1 MGWFKKHKRTSAIIG
16 VCLLLCLLTT
26 FSYSAAGSSTLV
38 GRGVQ
43 KVTSV
48 IVRPITQA
56 ATGIS
61 NFFTGVF
68 SYDELQKE
76 NAELRD
82 RVDELEA
89 ENLDLQLTAQEKEE
103 LEELYQAFDFEPFR
117 AGANAVAG
125 RVIELDLSKPYVVF
139 TIDVGTEAGVHKDCV
154 VVDGNGL
161 VGKVTETGK
170 GWSKVVSILSDGNNI
185 SFRVLRDKT
194 ITGVVAGDGENHLN
208 GYVIEEKMRIIKG
221 DQLVTTGVGLYPEG
235 IYIGTVDT
243 VEYDDDRQLK
253 VISVTPTAVFDGLQK
268 VAVFL

>member
-1 MGWFKKHKRTSAIIG
+1 MGWFKKHQRITAIIG
-16 VCLLLCLLTT
+16 VCLLLCLLTV
-26 FSYSAAGSSTLV
+26 FSYSAAGSSTPV

-48 IVRPITQA
+48 IVRPITSA

-61 NFFTGVF
+61 HFFTGVF

-76 NAELRD
+76 NEELRD

-89 ENLDLQLTAQEKEE
+89 ENLELQLTQQEMEE
-103 LEELYQAFDFEPFR
+103 LQGLYEAFGFEPYR
-117 AGANAVAG
+117 AGADAVVG

-139 TIDVGTEAGVHKDCV
+139 TIDVGTEAGIKKDCV

-161 VGKVTETGK
+161 IGKISETGK
-170 GWSKVVSILSDGNNI
+170 GWSKVVSVLSDGNNI

-194 ITGVVAGDGENHLN
+194 ITGVVSGDGESHLD

-221 DQLVTTGVGLYPEG
+221 DELVTTGVGLYPEG
-235 IYIGTVDT
+235 ILIGTVDT
-243 VEYDDDRQLK
+243 VEYDDDRQMK
-253 VISVTPTAVFDGLQK
+253 VITVSPTADFEGLQK

>member
-1 MGWFKKHKRTSAIIG
+1 MGWFKKHKRAAAVI
-16 VCLLLCLLTT
+16 VVFLLLCLVTI
-26 FSYSAAGSSTLV
+26 FSYSTAGSSTLV

-48 IVRPITQA
+48 IAKPITQT

-76 NAELRD
+76 NEELRA

-89 ENLDLQLTAQEKEE
+89 ENLDLQLTPQEMEE
-103 LEELYQAFDFEPFR
+103 PQGLYQAFSFEPYR
-117 AGANAVAG
+117 AGANAVVG

-139 TIDVGTEAGVHKDCV
+139 TIDAGTEAGVHKDCV

-161 VGKVTETGK
+161 IGKVTETGD
-170 GWSKVVSILSDGNNI
+170 GWSKVVSVLSDGNNI
-185 SFRVLRDKT
+185 SFRVLRDQT
-194 ITGVVAGDGENHLN
+194 ITGVVSGDGETHLD

-221 DQLVTTGVGLYPEG
+221 DQLVTTGVGLYPAG
-235 IYIGTVDT
+235 ILIGTVDT
-243 VEYDDDRQLK
+243 VEYDDDRQMK
-253 VISVTPTAVFDGLQK
+253 VITVSPTANFEGLQK

>member
-1 MGWFKKHKRTSAIIG
+1 MGWFKTHKRAAAVIG
-16 VCLLLCLLTT
+16 VCFLLCLLTT
-26 FSYSAAGSSTLV
+26 FSYSTAGSSTLV

-48 IVRPITQA
+48 IAKPITQA

-76 NAELRD
+76 NQELRD
-82 RVDELEA
+82 RV
-89 ENLDLQLTAQEKEE
+89 E
-103 LEELYQAFDFEPFR
+103 LEELQGLYKAFDFEPYR

-139 TIDVGTEAGVHKDCV
+139 TIDVGTEAGVAKDCV

-161 VGKVTETGK
+161 IGKVSETGK
-170 GWSKVVSILSDGNNI
+170 GWSKVVSVLSDGNSI
-185 SFRVLRDKT
+185 SFRAVRDKT
-194 ITGVVAGDGENHLN
+194 ITGVVNGDGESHLE

-221 DQLVTTGVGLYPEG
+221 DQLITTGVGLYPEG
-235 IYIGTVDT
+235 ILIGTVDT
-243 VEYDDDRQLK
+243 VEYDDDRQMK
-253 VISVTPTAVFDGLQK
+253 VITVSPTADFEGLQK
-268 VAVFL
+268 VVVFL

>member
-1 MGWFKKHKRTSAIIG
+1 MGWFKTHKRAAAVIG
-16 VCLLLCLLTT
+16 VCFLLCLLTT
-26 FSYSAAGSSTLV
+26 FSYSTAGSSTLV

-48 IVRPITQA
+48 IAKPITQA

-76 NAELRD
+76 NQELRD

-89 ENLDLQLTAQEKEE
+89 ENLDLQLTQQE
-103 LEELYQAFDFEPFR
+103 LEELQGLYKAFDFEPCR

-139 TIDVGTEAGVHKDCV
+139 TIDVGTEAGVAKDCV

-161 VGKVTETGK
+161 IGKVSETGK
-170 GWSKVVSILSDGNNI
+170 GWSKVVSVLSDGNSI
-185 SFRVLRDKT
+185 SFRAVRDKT
-194 ITGVVAGDGENHLN
+194 ITGVVNGDGESHLE

-221 DQLVTTGVGLYPEG
+221 DQLITTGVGLYPEG
-235 IYIGTVDT
+235 ILIGTVDT
-243 VEYDDDRQLK
+243 VEYDDDRQMK
-253 VISVTPTAVFDGLQK
+253 VITVSPTADFEGLQK
-268 VAVFL
+268 VVVFL